1 MHQARTYRQGLQHRL
16 PAFRVVVEQTD
27 LWIQA
32 DQPLMAV
39 ARESVLHHRHQLEGF
54 IRRFPGFASSMEP
67 WPLEGPAPPVVR
79 RMCAAASRAR
89 VGPMAAV
96 AGAVA
101 AAVGEDLLGQCNE
114 VVVENGGDVFIKN
127 RERISIAI
135 YAGGSPLSMRVGL
148 QFAAAADPF
157 GVCTSSGTVGHSRSL
172 GAADAVCVVAPCCAL
187 ADAAATA
194 IGNHVRRAGDIPAGI
209 DLGVTMGGLDG
220 IVIIV
225 GDRMGVWGKLQ
236 VVPLPGKK
244 GLSFKGKKSR

>member
-1 MHQARTYRQGLQHRL
+1 MHQARTYRQGLQRRL

-67 WPLEGPAPPVVR
+67 WPLEGPAPPIVR

-148 QFAAAADPF
+148 QFAAVADPF

-172 GAADAVCVVAPCCAL
+172 GAADAVCVVASCCAL

-209 DLGVTMGGLDG
+209 ALGMAMGGLDG

-225 GDRMGVWGKLQ
+225 GERMGVWGKLQ

>member
-1 MHQARTYRQGLQHRL
+1 MHQPRTYRQGLHRRL

-32 DQPLMAV
+32 DRCLAAV

-54 IRRFPGFASSMEP
+54 IRRFPGFAGSMLP
-67 WPLEGPAPPVVR
+67 WPLDGPAPPIVR

-101 AAVGEDLLGQCNE
+101 AAVGDDLLEHCSE
-114 VVVENGGDVFIKN
+114 VAVENGGDVFIKN
-127 RERISIAI
+127 RERVSIAI
-135 YAGGSPLSMRVGL
+135 YAGDSPLSMRVGL
-148 QFAAAADPF
+148 QFEAAVDPF

-172 GAADAVCVVAPCCAL
+172 GSADAVCVVASCCAL

-194 IGNHVRRAGDIPAGI
+194 IGNHVQRAGDIPAGI
-209 DLGVTMGGLDG
+209 DFGRAMGGLDG

-225 GDRMGVWGKLQ
+225 GERLGVWGKLQ
-236 VVPLPGKK
+236 VVPLSGKK
-244 GLSFKGKKSR
+244 G

>member
-67 WPLEGPAPPVVR
+67 GPLEGPAPPVVR

-209 DLGVTMGGLDG
+209 DLGVKMGGLDG

-236 VVPLPGKK
+236 VVPLSGKK
-244 GLSFKGKKSR
+244 G

>member
-1 MHQARTYRQGLQHRL
+1 MHQPRTYRQGLHRRL

-32 DQPLMAV
+32 DRCLAAV

-54 IRRFPGFASSMEP
+54 IRRFPGFAGSMLP
-67 WPLEGPAPPVVR
+67 WPLDGPAPPIVR

-101 AAVGEDLLGQCNE
+101 AAVGDDLLEQCSE
-114 VVVENGGDVFIKN
+114 VAVENGGDVFIKN
-127 RERISIAI
+127 RERVSIAI
-135 YAGGSPLSMRVGL
+135 YAGDSPLSMRVGL
-148 QFAAAADPF
+148 QFEAAVDPF

-172 GAADAVCVVAPCCAL
+172 GSADAVCVVASCCAL

-194 IGNHVRRAGDIPAGI
+194 IGNHVQRAGDIPAGI
-209 DLGVTMGGLDG
+209 DFGRAMGGLDG

-225 GDRMGVWGKLQ
+225 GERLGVWGKLQ
-236 VVPLPGKK
+236 VVPLSGKK
-244 GLSFKGKKSR
+244 G